1 MSKSDFEEVLLNDAT
16 AQKIPLVQATLGN
29 DVTLGDMI
37 KLQPLFKEYW
47 EHFSAKQPDLSG
59 WKPKDKLLKYEKELR
74 AIWVPRNNIAKTW
87 TQIEVN
93 NEPTN
98 LYFKPEYAK
107 RVFLDQADKVEGH
120 AHLTQ
125 TGIQKAQR
133 NGRRFIDWFQGVH
146 GVAVHMFL
154 GWALRNG
161 KELTM
166 VRRRCGPLC
175 FSPIL
180 FCFYTQHQPITVSL
194 TFAFQEPP
202 KGKRN
207 PGRTNSRGGRNKK
220 LRGGAKDDKPS
231 QPSGTMMRRATEA
244 EKVNRLPCPY
254 TIHKILGLTMCINNG

>member
-1 MSKSDFEEVLLNDAT
+1 MSKSDFEELLLNDAT

-37 KLQPLFKEYW
+37 KLQPLFEEYW
-47 EHFSAKQPDLSG
+47 VHFSANHPDLSG

-98 LYFKPEYAK
+98 LYFKPDYAK
-107 RVFLDQADKVEGH
+107 RVFLKPADQVEGH

-125 TGIQKAQR
+125 PAIQKAQR
-133 NGRRFIDWFQGVH
+133 SGSRFIDWFQGVH

-194 TFAFQEPP
+194 TFAFQESP
-202 KGKRN
+202 KGRKRGAGVAN
-207 PGRTNSRGGRNKK
+207 PRAGRKK
-220 LRGGAKDDKPS
+220 GRGGAKDDKPS